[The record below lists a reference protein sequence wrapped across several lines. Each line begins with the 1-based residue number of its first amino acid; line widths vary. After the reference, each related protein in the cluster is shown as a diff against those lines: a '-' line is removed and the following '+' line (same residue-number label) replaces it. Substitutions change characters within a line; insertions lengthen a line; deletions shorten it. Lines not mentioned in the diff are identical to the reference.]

1 MSKEKWE
8 MRYFRYATASLS
20 LPRLRRALLSITT
33 YRRLQSNHD
42 GLGSRGLSASARAG
56 RGDVTGLAARV
67 TGLALLLRALPRDVT
82 VLTTVVALSGAT
94 EATTTTT
101 ETARSTRGA
110 LPGDMADTT
119 ASVAR
124 FVTETGTTTE
134 TTVTTSTAETT
145 GSSVTRLGAH
155 SGNVTGLTA
164 SVALTTARGTA
175 ETTGTRTLRAGRR
188 KVTFLTASVTSL
200 VLGLRTFTAQVARET
215 AVVAGRSLRR
225 ASGGDV
231 ALCEQNR

>member
-82 VLTTVVALSGAT
+82 VLTTVLSREVRFTSFIELRAGKEKKNTHVALSGAT

-119 ASVAR
+119 AS
-124 FVTETGTTTE
+124 
-134 TTVTTSTAETT
+134 
-145 GSSVTRLGAH
+145 LKH
-155 SGNVTGLTA
+155 
-164 SVALTTARGTA
+164 
-175 ETTGTRTLRAGRR
+175 
-188 KVTFLTASVTSL
+188 L
-200 VLGLRTFTAQVARET
+200 VSNSIV
-215 AVVAGRSLRR
+215 
-225 ASGGDV
+225 
-231 ALCEQNR
+231 